1 MLDNTD
7 HVSDIQHMIISSMFS
22 LLAYIYPSFFLFVI
36 LRAEGNQRLGD
47 SEIPDQS
54 EMHERI
60 PQLPVYIQELY
71 LYSPIATFL
80 L

>member
-7 HVSDIQHMIISSMFS
+7 HVSDIQHMIISSMLS
-22 LLAYIYPSFFLFVI
+22 LLAYIYFIFLFVI
-36 LRAEGNQRLGD
+36 LCAEGNQRLGD

-71 LYSPIATFL
+71 LYSPVATFL